1 MSQWKGKVTEELK
14 ELYIKYAEL
23 FDGMSPGGYAEL
35 DGCYDNISYEEFV
48 GYIKECIKQKEEMPD
63 VMFSLEEVE
72 EKEKEAL
79 NLLNELYLRYVS
91 VFGELPKNYKEIEG
105 YQNLSDEKK
114 KEIESTSLEEIKQ
127 YIERAI
133 KRKEKD
139 TISDCIVFVFRKLI
153 LEAELD
159 DD

>member
-1 MSQWKGKVTEELK
+1 MWKGKVTEELK

-23 FDGMSPGGYAEL
+23 FDGMYPDEYDDIAYYAM
-35 DGCYDNISYEEFV
+35 DYDEFV
-48 GYIKECIKQKEEMPD
+48 GYIKECIEKKKT
-63 VMFSLEEVE
+63 MFTLLIEEVE

-133 KRKEKD
+133 ERKEKD
-139 TISDCIVFVFRKLI
+139 TISDCIIFVFRKLI
-153 LEAELD
+153 LEATLD